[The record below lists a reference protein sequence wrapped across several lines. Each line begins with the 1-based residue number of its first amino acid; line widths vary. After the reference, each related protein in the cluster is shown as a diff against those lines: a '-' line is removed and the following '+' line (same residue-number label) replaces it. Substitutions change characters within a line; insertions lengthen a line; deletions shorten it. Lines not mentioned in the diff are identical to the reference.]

1 MNIPLAKIP
10 AMVEKM
16 LKPFS
21 GVIVYKTKSET
32 VKIEY
37 NIEEKLVQKLH
48 FYRLLI
54 IEKDHRT
61 F

>member
-1 MNIPLAKIP
+1 MNIPLAKVP
-10 AMVEKM
+10 AMVERI

-21 GVIVYKTKSET
+21 GVIVYKNKSET

-37 NIEEKLVQKLH
+37 KVEEKLVRDLR